1 MTNKNV
7 PNDHPEAEQGKKA
20 EAGKTPLAERPPS
33 FFDRWTEILFQL
45 GLGGSTLRV
54 ATNVLL
60 LLAVVGVVFL
70 MREFYQSV
78 PVEAA
83 DLGDQ
88 ANEVVVTPAVIEEDQ
103 ALLDTRSRGVPRLA
117 QIHTTIPSRPRVDV
131 ITYDV
136 QEGDTVFAIAEQ
148 YGLEPQTVLWGNYNT
163 LLDDPHNLRAGQE
176 LNILPV
182 NGTYYEWQDG
192 DGLNGVSEFFGVEP
206 EAIINYPANRLDA
219 ATIGDYARPNIEPGT
234 WLIIPGGERLFISWS
249 APVGVTRDNPA
260 VANIL
265 GDGSCGAVEGGAVG
279 FGNFVWPAEN
289 HYLSGYDWSPETNH
303 RGIDIAGHEGAG
315 VYAADAGV
323 IVYAGWNNYGYG
335 NMIIIDHG
343 TGFQTL
349 YAHLS
354 ALYVGC
360 GQSTGQ
366 GEAIGAFGSTGRSSG
381 SHLHFE
387 IMTSRYGKVNPWDF
401 LPPP

>member
-1 MTNKNV
+1 MTDKNV
-7 PNDHPEAEQGKKA
+7 LNDHPEAEQGTKA
-20 EAGKTPLAERPPS
+20 ETGKTPSAERPPS

-148 YGLEPQTVLWGNYNT
+148 YGLDPQTVLWGNYNT

-206 EAIINYPANRLDA
+206 EAIIMMQHPLAITRVPTSSRA
-219 ATIGDYARPNIEPGT
+219 PG
-234 WLIIPGGERLFISWS
+234 
-249 APVGVTRDNPA
+249 
-260 VANIL
+260 
-265 GDGSCGAVEGGAVG
+265 
-279 FGNFVWPAEN
+279 
-289 HYLSGYDWSPETNH
+289 
-303 RGIDIAGHEGAG
+303 
-315 VYAADAGV
+315 
-323 IVYAGWNNYGYG
+323 
-335 NMIIIDHG
+335 
-343 TGFQTL
+343 
-349 YAHLS
+349 
-354 ALYVGC
+354 
-360 GQSTGQ
+360 
-366 GEAIGAFGSTGRSSG
+366 
-381 SHLHFE
+381 
-387 IMTSRYGKVNPWDF
+387 
-401 LPPP
+401 